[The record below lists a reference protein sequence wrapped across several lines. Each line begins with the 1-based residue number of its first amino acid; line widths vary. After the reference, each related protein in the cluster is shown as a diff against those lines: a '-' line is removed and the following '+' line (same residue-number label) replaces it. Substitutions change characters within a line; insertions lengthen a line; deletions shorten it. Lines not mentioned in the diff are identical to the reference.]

1 MQRLLGGHFRH
12 LTHRSQQ
19 FPALTAEVF
28 QYFINLLLALAD
40 KVKQSKLR
48 ILNFIEPVHGLNDP
62 MSGNYRL
69 SL

>member
-1 MQRLLGGHFRH
+1 M
-12 LTHRSQQ
+12 SQQ

-28 QYFINLLLALAD
+28 QYFINLWLALAD